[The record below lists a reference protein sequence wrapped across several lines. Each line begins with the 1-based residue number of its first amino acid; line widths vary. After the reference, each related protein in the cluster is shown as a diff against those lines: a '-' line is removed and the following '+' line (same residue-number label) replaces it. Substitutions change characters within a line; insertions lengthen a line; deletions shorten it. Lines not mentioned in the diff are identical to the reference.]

1 MGTLLKRIARQ
12 RPADMTTIL
21 FIFFLVVLTIV
32 FHKTI
37 PKTAYLFGLYSALFV
52 IQIFLIH
59 IPKKNSFIRFIYN
72 LGFPTI
78 AVLAIFDSLEWIVH
92 YVNPEDI
99 DPVLIRIDYLI
110 FGGNPTVMLE
120 RFVHPILT
128 EIMQISYTSYY
139 FIPLGFGLILLKNQ
153 QQKEFNRSLF
163 LILLCYYLSYLGYI
177 LFPALGP
184 RFTLAH
190 LQNIELKGL
199 VLAEPI
205 QNLINHLEG
214 IKRDA
219 YPSGHTAI
227 TVLILYLAY
236 KFKRWYFWVCLPVV
250 SALIVSTV
258 YCRYHY
264 VVDVFAGI
272 GLTLLTIF
280 TGEWVYRWWIQK
292 YDRYYVNGF
301 LSSQE

>member
-1 MGTLLKRIARQ
+1 MGKFFKSIAKQ

-21 FIFFLVVLTIV
+21 FIFFLVGLTVI
-32 FHKTI
+32 FHKSI
-37 PKTAYLFGLYSALFV
+37 PRTTYLLGLYFSLLV
-52 IQIFLIH
+52 IQIFLIRV
-59 IPKKNSFIRFIYN
+59 PQKNGFIRFMYN

-78 AVLAIFDSLEWIVH
+78 AVLTIFDSLEWIVH

-99 DPVLIRIDYLI
+99 DPVLIRLDYLI
-110 FGGNPTVMLE
+110 FNNHPTVLLE
-120 RFVHPILT
+120 KVTNPILT

-139 FIPLGFGLILLKNQ
+139 FIPLGFGLILLASNQ
-153 QQKEFNRSLF
+153 QREFNKSLF

-184 RFTLAH
+184 RFTLDH
-190 LQNIELKGL
+190 LQSIELRGL
-199 VLAEPI
+199 LVAEPI
-205 QNLINHLEG
+205 QDIINRLEG

-227 TVLILYLAY
+227 TILVLYLAY

-250 SALIVSTV
+250 GALVFSTV

-264 VVDVFAGI
+264 VVDVLAGI
-272 GLTLLTIF
+272 GLALLTVII
-280 TGEWVYRWWIQK
+280 GEWFYGWWAKK
-292 YDRYYVNGF
+292 Y
-301 LSSQE
+301 SQST

>member
-1 MGTLLKRIARQ
+1 MGTLLKRLARQ

-21 FIFFLVVLTIV
+21 FILFLVGLTAV

-37 PKTAYLFGLYSALFV
+37 PRTTYLFGLYSALLV
-52 IQIFLIH
+52 IQIFLIRV
-59 IPKKNSFIRFIYN
+59 PKNNGFIRFMYN

-78 AVLAIFDSLEWIVH
+78 AVLAVFDSLEWIVH

-99 DPVLIRIDYLI
+99 DPVLIRLDYLI
-110 FGGNPTVMLE
+110 FGSHPTVMLE
-120 RFVHPILT
+120 RFVNPILT

-139 FIPLGFGLILLKNQ
+139 FIPLGFGVILLVCNQ
-153 QQKEFNRSLF
+153 QREFNRCLF
-163 LILLCYYLSYLGYI
+163 LMLLCFYLSYLGYI

-184 RFTLAH
+184 RFALAH
-190 LQNIELKGL
+190 LQSVELRGL
-199 VLAEPI
+199 VVAEPI
-205 QNLINHLEG
+205 QDLINLLEG

-227 TVLILYLAY
+227 TVVVLYLAY

-250 SALIVSTV
+250 GALVLSTV

-264 VVDVFAGI
+264 VVDVLAGI
-272 GLTLLTIF
+272 GLALLTVLA
-280 TGEWVYRWWIQK
+280 GEWFYNWWTKKIFQ
-292 YDRYYVNGF
+292 
-301 LSSQE
+301 